1 MFDNWSLLLVVR
13 FHCLQVYL
21 HAGMKERKR
30 GKVALLKT
38 TEEFAERTTIH
49 GIAYAFDKGLWIAD
63 RLLWTVIVIGFLV
76 LAFFLTWDSWTQWKD
91 EQVCRPWGSFTLFP
105 SKKNE

>member
-1 MFDNWSLLLVVR
+1 
-13 FHCLQVYL
+13 
-21 HAGMKERKR
+21 MKERKR

-49 GIAYAFDKGLWIAD
+49 GIAYAFDKGLWVAD

-91 EQVCRPWGSFTLFP
+91 EQVSISDHILICHYWMLCFP
-105 SKKNE
+105 SVSVF